1 MVVSAGR
8 PGGSLRVK
16 QSWPSM
22 CNHSG
27 YVWVWQHL
35 SAMRGALLRY
45 QQLIG
50 CHSLGF
56 FFFSFRSFISSEI
69 KGMGLNS
76 LFSSLG
82 FPSTPVFLPIDSFPP
97 PSLTTCLSSPV
108 LVPCRTF
115 WVRLSARSVRSSDH
129 QPADWKNHW
138 GEWKCRIPQCLHT
151 FLCKEKSRKMAS
163 CQIFCGLMFLLWWF
177 CVCIYTDIYVYK
189 RWLNWD
195 KLSPGMKDGG
205 KKVETEADETH

>member
-1 MVVSAGR
+1 MSMATFECNEGSTTQVSAAHR
-8 PGGSLRVK
+8 MPQLRV
-16 QSWPSM
+16 
-22 CNHSG
+22 
-27 YVWVWQHL
+27 
-35 SAMRGALLRY
+35 
-45 QQLIG
+45 
-50 CHSLGF
+50 F
-56 FFFSFRSFISSEI
+56 FLSFRSFISSEI

-151 FLCKEKSRKMAS
+151 FLCKEKSRKMGS

-205 KKVETEADETH
+205 KRVETEADETH